1 MIGTIYVI
9 DTLDNYFFGTPCT
22 SLSMS
27 LSLSL
32 SRVLLLVTKLVVLV
46 FAVYIGVV
54 LVTFA
59 GSGTSGWRPSGE
71 SPGEEIR
78 FSICF
83 GLMHIP

>member
-1 MIGTIYVI
+1 MALYK
-9 DTLDNYFFGTPCT
+9 
-22 SLSMS
+22 
-27 LSLSL
+27 
-32 SRVLLLVTKLVVLV
+32 LLLLMIIFLGHPVRLRRCLCLCCWCWSQQLVVLV